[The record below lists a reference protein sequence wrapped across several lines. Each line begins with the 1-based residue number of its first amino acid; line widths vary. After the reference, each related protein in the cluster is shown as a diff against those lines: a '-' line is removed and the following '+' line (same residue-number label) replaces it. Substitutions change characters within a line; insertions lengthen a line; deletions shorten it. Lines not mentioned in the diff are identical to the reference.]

1 MEFFDPSNPD
11 DDNPFSDM
19 SFLNEIL
26 KSFSQQGGQS
36 AKQIA
41 MAIASGGTSEPNV
54 DPVERMEFENLLRVA
69 ELHVNKVTGL
79 PPSRSGSLTIEPV
92 TKAGWATH
100 SLDALKPLLVGL
112 ASIGTDEVE
121 DFGDVPSEISQMMA
135 LLAPMMAE
143 MTTGTMVGH
152 LASRCLGTYDLPIPR
167 EDDRILLVAPNID
180 AFGEDWSIPKEDL
193 RLWICLHEVTHHAV
207 LGIPHIRKN
216 LSGLLTQHAES
227 FSNDP
232 SVIQDQFGEIEIGE
246 GLEGLASLQNVL
258 NPEMVLGAVRSPQ
271 QEALLP
277 YLEALVAVIIG
288 FVDHTMDQ
296 IGNDLIPSYPMMT
309 EALRR
314 RRVETGEAD
323 RFVEK
328 ILGLN
333 LTQEQVDRGVSFIDG
348 VVDRVGSMGLDRL
361 WVDESNLPTPSE
373 VDAPGL
379 WLARLDLE
387 TGN

>member
-19 SFLNEIL
+19 SFLNEIF

-79 PPSRSGSLTIEPV
+79 TPSRSGSLTIEPV

-112 ASIGTDEVE
+112 ASIGTDDDRDLG
-121 DFGDVPSEISQMMA
+121 DFPSGINEMMA

-180 AFGEDWSIPKEDL
+180 TFGEDWSIPKEDL

-216 LSGLLTQHAES
+216 LSGLLTQHAEN
-227 FSNDP
+227 FSSDP
-232 SVIQDQFGEIEIGE
+232 SVIQDQLGEIEIGE
-246 GLEGLASLQNVL
+246 GLEGLASLENVL

-288 FVDHTMDQ
+288 FVDYTMDQ

-314 RRVETGEAD
+314 RRVETGEAE

-333 LTQEQVDRGVSFIDG
+333 LTQEQVDRGVSFIGG
-348 VVDRVGSMGLDRL
+348 VVERAGSKGLDRL
-361 WVDESNLPTPSE
+361 WGNESNLPTPSE

-387 TGN
+387 TGA

>member
-288 FVDHTMDQ
+288 LVDHTMDQ

-348 VVDRVGSMGLDRL
+348 VVDRVGSKGLDRL

>member
-1 MEFFDPSNPD
+1 VEFFDPSNPD

-19 SFLNEIL
+19 SFLNEIF

-79 PPSRSGSLTIEPV
+79 TPSRSGSLTIEPV

-100 SLDALKPLLVGL
+100 SLDALKPLLIGL
-112 ASIGTDEVE
+112 ASIGTDDDIDLG
-121 DFGDVPSEISQMMA
+121 DFPSEINEMMA

-143 MTTGTMVGH
+143 VTTGTMVGH

-167 EDDRILLVAPNID
+167 EDDRILLIAPNID
-180 AFGEDWSIPKEDL
+180 AFGEDWTIPKEDL

-227 FSNDP
+227 FSSDP
-232 SVIQDQFGEIEIGE
+232 SVIQDQLGQIEIGE
-246 GLEGLASLQNVL
+246 GLEGLASLENVL

-288 FVDHTMDQ
+288 FVDYTMDQ

-314 RRVETGEAD
+314 RRVETGEAE

-333 LTQEQVDRGVSFIDG
+333 LTQEQVDRGVSFISG
-348 VVDRVGSMGLDRL
+348 VVERAGFKGLDRL
-361 WVDESNLPTPSE
+361 WVDESNLPTSSE

-387 TGN
+387 TGD

>member
-1 MEFFDPSNPD
+1 VEFFDPSNPD

-19 SFLNEIL
+19 SFLNEIF
-26 KSFSQQGGQS
+26 KSFSQQSGQS

-79 PPSRSGSLTIEPV
+79 TPSRSGSLTIEPV

-112 ASIGTDEVE
+112 ASIGNDNDRDLG
-121 DFGDVPSEISQMMA
+121 DFPSEINEMMA

-180 AFGEDWSIPKEDL
+180 SFGEDWSIPKEDL

-232 SVIQDQFGEIEIGE
+232 SVIQDQLGEIEIGE

-258 NPEMVLGAVRSPQ
+258 NPEMVLSAVRSPQ

-277 YLEALVAVIIG
+277 YLEALIAVIIG
-288 FVDHTMDQ
+288 FVDYTMDQ

-314 RRVETGEAD
+314 RRVETGEAE

-348 VVDRVGSMGLDRL
+348 VVERTGSQGLDRL

-387 TGN
+387 TGD

>member
-1 MEFFDPSNPD
+1 VEFFDSSNPD
-11 DDNPFSDM
+11 DGNPFSDM
-19 SFLNEIL
+19 SFLKEIM

-41 MAIASGGTSEPNV
+41 MTIASGGTSEPNV

-100 SLDALKPLLVGL
+100 SLDSLKPLLVGL
-112 ASIGTDEVE
+112 ASIGTDDSENLSN
-121 DFGDVPSEISQMMA
+121 VPSEINEMMA

-167 EDDRILLVAPNID
+167 ENDRILLVAPNID

-193 RLWICLHEVTHHAV
+193 RLWICLHEVTHHTV
-207 LGIPHIRKN
+207 LGIPHVRKN
-216 LSGLLTQHAES
+216 LNGLLTQHAES
-227 FSNDP
+227 FINNP

-277 YLEALVAVIIG
+277 YLEALVAIIIG
-288 FVDHTMDQ
+288 FVDYTMDQ
-296 IGNDLIPSYPMMT
+296 IGTDLIPSYPMMT

-348 VVDRVGSMGLDRL
+348 VVERAGSKGLDRL

-387 TGN
+387 TGD

>member
-19 SFLNEIL
+19 SFLNEII

-54 DPVERMEFENLLRVA
+54 DPVERIEFENLLRVA
-69 ELHVNKVTGL
+69 ELHVNRVTGL
-79 PPSRSGSLTIEPV
+79 PPSRSGSLTVEPV
-92 TKAGWATH
+92 TKAGWATL
-100 SLDALKPLLVGL
+100 SIEALKPLLTGL
-112 ASIGTDEVE
+112 ASIGTNNVE
-121 DFGDVPSEISQMMA
+121 ELEGVPSEINEMMA

-152 LASRCLGTYDLPIPR
+152 LAGRCLGTYDLPIPR
-167 EDDRILLVAPNID
+167 DGDRILLIAPNID
-180 AFGEDWSIPKEDL
+180 SFGKDWSIPKEDL
-193 RLWICLHEVTHHAV
+193 KLWICLHEVTLHTI
-207 LGIPHIRKN
+207 LGIPHVRKN
-216 LSGLLTQHAES
+216 LSGLLTRHAES
-227 FSNDP
+227 FGKDP
-232 SVIQDQFGEIEIGE
+232 SIIQDRFGDIEIGE
-246 GLEGLASLQNVL
+246 GLEGLESLQNIVT
-258 NPEMVLGAVRSPQ
+258 PEMVIGAVRSPE

-277 YLEALVAVIIG
+277 FLEALIAIIIG
-288 FVDHTMDQ
+288 FVDFTMDQ
-296 IGNDLIPSYPMMT
+296 IGNNLISSYSMMT

-314 RRVETGEAD
+314 RRVETGEAE

-333 LTQEQVDRGVSFIDG
+333 LTQEQVDRGKSFIDG
-348 VVDRVGSMGLDRL
+348 IVERSGSEGLDRL
-361 WVDESNLPTPSE
+361 WLNEENLPTPSE

-379 WLARLDLE
+379 WLARLDLKIE
-387 TGN
+387 D

>member
-1 MEFFDPSNPD
+1 VEFFDPSNPD

-19 SFLNEIL
+19 SFLNEIF
-26 KSFSQQGGQS
+26 KSISQQGGQS

-41 MAIASGGTSEPNV
+41 IAIASGGTSEPNV

-79 PPSRSGSLTIEPV
+79 TPSRSGSLTIEPV

-100 SLDALKPLLVGL
+100 SLDALKPLLIGL
-112 ASIGTDEVE
+112 ASIGTDDDIDLG
-121 DFGDVPSEISQMMA
+121 DFPSEINEMMA

-143 MTTGTMVGH
+143 VTTGTMVGH

-167 EDDRILLVAPNID
+167 EDDRILLIAPNID
-180 AFGEDWSIPKEDL
+180 AFGEDWTIPKEDL

-227 FSNDP
+227 FSSDP
-232 SVIQDQFGEIEIGE
+232 SVIQDQLGQIEIGE
-246 GLEGLASLQNVL
+246 GLEGLASLENVL

-288 FVDHTMDQ
+288 FVDYTMDQ

-314 RRVETGEAD
+314 RRVETGEAE

-333 LTQEQVDRGVSFIDG
+333 LTQEQVDRGVSFISG
-348 VVDRVGSMGLDRL
+348 VVERAGFKGLDRL
-361 WVDESNLPTPSE
+361 WVDESNLPTSSE

-387 TGN
+387 TGD

>member
-19 SFLNEIL
+19 SFLNEIF

-79 PPSRSGSLTIEPV
+79 TPSRSGSLTIEPV

-112 ASIGTDEVE
+112 ASIGTDDDRDLG
-121 DFGDVPSEISQMMA
+121 DFPSGINEMMA

-180 AFGEDWSIPKEDL
+180 TFGEDWSIPKEDL

-216 LSGLLTQHAES
+216 LSGLLTQHAEN
-227 FSNDP
+227 FSSDP
-232 SVIQDQFGEIEIGE
+232 SVIQDQLGEIEIGE
-246 GLEGLASLQNVL
+246 RLEDLASFENVL

-288 FVDHTMDQ
+288 FVDYTMDQ
-296 IGNDLIPSYPMMT
+296 IGNNLIPSYPMMT

-314 RRVETGEAD
+314 RRVETGEAE

-333 LTQEQVDRGVSFIDG
+333 LTQEQVDRGVSFIGG
-348 VVDRVGSMGLDRL
+348 VVERAGSKGLDRL
-361 WVDESNLPTPSE
+361 WGNESNLPTPSE

-387 TGN
+387 TGA

>member
-1 MEFFDPSNPD
+1 VEFFDPSNPD

-41 MAIASGGTSEPNV
+41 MTIASGGTSEPNV

-69 ELHVNKVTGL
+69 ELHVNKMTGL
-79 PPSRSGSLTIEPV
+79 PPSRSGSLKIEPV

-100 SLDALKPLLVGL
+100 SLDALKPLLSGL
-112 ASIGTDEVE
+112 ASIGTNEVE
-121 DFGDVPSEISQMMA
+121 DLGDIPSEINQMMA

-167 EDDRILLVAPNID
+167 EDERILLVVPNID
-180 AFGEDWSIPKEDL
+180 AFGDDWSIPKEDL

-216 LSGLLTQHAES
+216 LSGLLSQHAES
-227 FSNDP
+227 FNSDP

-246 GLEGLASLQNVL
+246 GLEGLASLQNIL

-288 FVDHTMDQ
+288 FVDYTMDQ

-333 LTQEQVDRGVSFIDG
+333 LTQQQVDRGVSFIDG
-348 VVDRVGSMGLDRL
+348 IIERTGSKGLDRL
-361 WVDESNLPTPSE
+361 WVNESNLPTPNE

>member
-167 EDDRILLVAPNID
+167 EDDRILLVAPNIA

-258 NPEMVLGAVRSPQ
+258 NPEMVLGAGRSPQ

-288 FVDHTMDQ
+288 FVDYTMDQ

-348 VVDRVGSMGLDRL
+348 VVDRVGSKGLDRL

>member
-19 SFLNEIL
+19 SFLNEIF

-79 PPSRSGSLTIEPV
+79 TPSRSGSLTIEPV

-112 ASIGTDEVE
+112 ASIGTDDDRDLG
-121 DFGDVPSEISQMMA
+121 DFPSGINEMMA

-180 AFGEDWSIPKEDL
+180 TFGEDWSIPKEDL

-216 LSGLLTQHAES
+216 LSGLLTQHAEN
-227 FSNDP
+227 FSSDP
-232 SVIQDQFGEIEIGE
+232 SVIQDQLGEIEIGE
-246 GLEGLASLQNVL
+246 GLEGLASLENVL

-277 YLEALVAVIIG
+277 HLEALVAVIIG
-288 FVDHTMDQ
+288 FVDYTMDQ

-314 RRVETGEAD
+314 RRVETGEAE

-333 LTQEQVDRGVSFIDG
+333 LTQEQVDRGVSFIGG
-348 VVDRVGSMGLDRL
+348 VVERAGSKGLDRL
-361 WVDESNLPTPSE
+361 WGNESNLPTPSE

-387 TGN
+387 TGA

>member
-1 MEFFDPSNPD
+1 VEFFDPSNPD
-11 DDNPFSDM
+11 DENPFSDM
-19 SFLNEIL
+19 SFLNEIF

-79 PPSRSGSLTIEPV
+79 TPSRSGSLTIEPV

-112 ASIGTDEVE
+112 ASIGTDNNIDLG
-121 DFGDVPSEISQMMA
+121 DFPSEINEMMA

-143 MTTGTMVGH
+143 ITTGTMVGH

-180 AFGEDWSIPKEDL
+180 SFGEDWSIPKEDL
-193 RLWICLHEVTHHAV
+193 RLWICLHEVTHHAI

-227 FSNDP
+227 FSSDP
-232 SVIQDQFGEIEIGE
+232 SVIQDQLGEIEFGE
-246 GLEGLASLQNVL
+246 GLEGLASLENVL

-271 QEALLP
+271 QETLLP

-288 FVDHTMDQ
+288 FVDYTMDQ

-314 RRVETGEAD
+314 RRVETGEAE

-333 LTQEQVDRGVSFIDG
+333 LTQEQVDRGVSFIGG
-348 VVDRVGSMGLDRL
+348 VVERAGSKGLDRL
-361 WVDESNLPTPSE
+361 WGNESNLPTPSE

-387 TGN
+387 TGA

>member
-19 SFLNEIL
+19 SFLNEIF

-79 PPSRSGSLTIEPV
+79 TPSRSGSLTIEPV

-100 SLDALKPLLVGL
+100 SLDALKPLLIGL
-112 ASIGTDEVE
+112 ASIGTDDDIDLG
-121 DFGDVPSEISQMMA
+121 DFPSEINEMMA

-143 MTTGTMVGH
+143 VTTGTMVGH

-167 EDDRILLVAPNID
+167 EDDRILLIAPNID
-180 AFGEDWSIPKEDL
+180 AFGEDWTIPKEDL

-227 FSNDP
+227 FSSDP
-232 SVIQDQFGEIEIGE
+232 SVIQDQLGQIEIGE
-246 GLEGLASLQNVL
+246 GLEGLASLENVL

-288 FVDHTMDQ
+288 FVDYTMDQ

-314 RRVETGEAD
+314 RRVETGEAE

-333 LTQEQVDRGVSFIDG
+333 LTQEQVDRGVSFISG
-348 VVDRVGSMGLDRL
+348 VVERAGFKGLDRL
-361 WVDESNLPTPSE
+361 WVDESNLPTSSE

-387 TGN
+387 TGD

>member
-1 MEFFDPSNPD
+1 
-11 DDNPFSDM
+11 M
-19 SFLNEIL
+19 SFLNEIF

-79 PPSRSGSLTIEPV
+79 TPSRSGSLTIEPV

-112 ASIGTDEVE
+112 ASIGTDDAIDLG
-121 DFGDVPSEISQMMA
+121 DFPSEINEMMA

-180 AFGEDWSIPKEDL
+180 SFGEDWSIPKEDL

-227 FSNDP
+227 FSSDP
-232 SVIQDQFGEIEIGE
+232 SVIQDQLGEIEIGE
-246 GLEGLASLQNVL
+246 GLEGLASLENVL

-288 FVDHTMDQ
+288 FVDYTMDQ

-314 RRVETGEAD
+314 RRVETGEAE

-333 LTQEQVDRGVSFIDG
+333 LTQEQVDRGVSFIGG
-348 VVDRVGSMGLDRL
+348 VVERAGSKGLDRL

-387 TGN
+387 TGD

>member
-1 MEFFDPSNPD
+1 
-11 DDNPFSDM
+11 M
-19 SFLNEIL
+19 SFLNEIF

-79 PPSRSGSLTIEPV
+79 TPSRSGSLTIEPV

-112 ASIGTDEVE
+112 ASIGTDNDIDLG
-121 DFGDVPSEISQMMA
+121 DFPSEINEMMA

-180 AFGEDWSIPKEDL
+180 SFGEDWSIPKEDL

-232 SVIQDQFGEIEIGE
+232 SVIQDQLGEIEIGE

-277 YLEALVAVIIG
+277 YLEALVAVVIG
-288 FVDHTMDQ
+288 FVDYTMDQ
-296 IGNDLIPSYPMMT
+296 IGNDLIPSYPRMT

-314 RRVETGEAD
+314 RRVETGEAE

-333 LTQEQVDRGVSFIDG
+333 LTQEQVDRGVFFIGG
-348 VVDRVGSMGLDRL
+348 VVERAGSQGLDRL

-387 TGN
+387 TGD

>member
-19 SFLNEIL
+19 SFLNEIF

-79 PPSRSGSLTIEPV
+79 TPSRSGSLTIEPV

-112 ASIGTDEVE
+112 ASIGTDNDIDLG
-121 DFGDVPSEISQMMA
+121 DFPSEINEMMA

-180 AFGEDWSIPKEDL
+180 SFGEDWSIPKEDL

-207 LGIPHIRKN
+207 LGIPHVRKN

-232 SVIQDQFGEIEIGE
+232 SVIQDQLGEIEIGE
-246 GLEGLASLQNVL
+246 GLEGLASLENVL

-288 FVDHTMDQ
+288 FVDYTMDQ

-314 RRVETGEAD
+314 RRVETGEAE

-333 LTQEQVDRGVSFIDG
+333 LTQEQVDRGVSFIGG
-348 VVDRVGSMGLDRL
+348 VVERAGSQGLDRL

-387 TGN
+387 TGD

>member
-19 SFLNEIL
+19 SFLNEIF

-79 PPSRSGSLTIEPV
+79 TPSRSGSLTIEPV

-112 ASIGTDEVE
+112 ASIGTDNDIDLG
-121 DFGDVPSEISQMMA
+121 DFPSEINEMMA

-180 AFGEDWSIPKEDL
+180 SFGEDWSIPKEDL

-232 SVIQDQFGEIEIGE
+232 SVIQDQLGEIEIGE

-277 YLEALVAVIIG
+277 YLEALVAVVIG
-288 FVDHTMDQ
+288 FVDYTMDQ
-296 IGNDLIPSYPMMT
+296 IGNDLIPSYPRMT

-314 RRVETGEAD
+314 RRVETGEAE

-333 LTQEQVDRGVSFIDG
+333 LTQEQVDRGVFFIGG
-348 VVDRVGSMGLDRL
+348 VVERAGSQGLDRL

-387 TGN
+387 TGD

>member
-143 MTTGTMVGH
+143 MTTGTMVGL
-152 LASRCLGTYDLPIPR
+152 LATRCLGTYDLPIPR

-348 VVDRVGSMGLDRL
+348 VVDRVGSKGLDRL

>member
-1 MEFFDPSNPD
+1 VEFFNPSNPD

-19 SFLNEIL
+19 SFLNEIF

-79 PPSRSGSLTIEPV
+79 TPSHSGSLTIEPV

-100 SLDALKPLLVGL
+100 SLDALKPLLIGL
-112 ASIGTDEVE
+112 ASIGADDNRGLG
-121 DFGDVPSEISQMMA
+121 DFPSEINEIMA

-207 LGIPHIRKN
+207 LRIPHIRKN
-216 LSGLLTQHAES
+216 LSGLLTQHAEN
-227 FSNDP
+227 FSSDP
-232 SVIQDQFGEIEIGE
+232 SVIQDQLGEIEIGE
-246 GLEGLASLQNVL
+246 GLEGLASLENVL
-258 NPEMVLGAVRSPQ
+258 NPEMVLSAVRSPQ

-277 YLEALVAVIIG
+277 HLEALVAVIIG
-288 FVDHTMDQ
+288 FVDYTMDQ

-314 RRVETGEAD
+314 RRVETGEAE

-333 LTQEQVDRGVSFIDG
+333 LTQEQVDRGVSFIGG
-348 VVDRVGSMGLDRL
+348 VVERADSKGLDRL

-387 TGN
+387 TGD

>member
-1 MEFFDPSNPD
+1 VEFFNPSNPD

-19 SFLNEIL
+19 SFLNEIF

-79 PPSRSGSLTIEPV
+79 TPSRSGSLTIEPV

-100 SLDALKPLLVGL
+100 SLDALKHLLVGL
-112 ASIGTDEVE
+112 ASIGTDDDRDLG
-121 DFGDVPSEISQMMA
+121 DFPSGINEMMA

-180 AFGEDWSIPKEDL
+180 TFGEDWSIPKEDL

-216 LSGLLTQHAES
+216 LSGLLTQHAEN
-227 FSNDP
+227 FSSDP
-232 SVIQDQFGEIEIGE
+232 SVIQDQLGEIEIGE
-246 GLEGLASLQNVL
+246 GLEGLASLENVL
-258 NPEMVLGAVRSPQ
+258 NPEMVLSAVRSPQ

-277 YLEALVAVIIG
+277 HLEALVAVIIG
-288 FVDHTMDQ
+288 FVDYTMDQ

-314 RRVETGEAD
+314 RRVETGEAE

-333 LTQEQVDRGVSFIDG
+333 LTQEQVDRGVSFIGG
-348 VVDRVGSMGLDRL
+348 VVERADSKGLDRL

-387 TGN
+387 TGD